1 MWFNDAVFYQIYPLG
16 LCGAPAE
23 NTWDWSVWNGAAGPV
38 NRISRISDWI
48 PHLQRLGVNAVYFS
62 PVFQSDRHG
71 YDTRDYYTIDSR
83 LGSNEDFAAVCRS
96 LHSAGIRVVLDGVFN
111 HTGRGFWA
119 FRDVQQH
126 QQQSAYK
133 DWFHI
138 DWNRDSEQNDGFRY
152 EGWEGHYDLVKL
164 NLENPAVQ
172 EHLFGAVR
180 KWIDLFDIDGIRLDV
195 AYSLPVWF
203 IQKLRVLTDSLG
215 RERGREIVL
224 IGELI
229 KDEYAQFIG
238 MDKLHSCTGYE
249 CYKGI
254 YSSLNDMNMFEIA
267 YSLNRLYGQNG
278 ICKNMN
284 LFNFVDNHDVERIA
298 DILKNQAHI
307 PLAYGL
313 LFAMPGTP
321 CIYYGSEW
329 GITGKKTDGDAAL
342 RPALAHPEWTG
353 LTDMTAGLA
362 RCRRETSALRNG
374 TYRQLFL
381 TNGQFMFSRNDGSGE
396 IIAALNASGTPYTV
410 QPSGQAYAHF
420 DGLYGT
426 YRNLL
431 TGETYR
437 YNGSVFLPPESVM
450 YLARIEN

>member
-23 NTWDWSVWNGAAGPV
+23 NSWDWSVWNGAAQPV
-38 NRISRISDWI
+38 NRISRISTWI

-96 LHSAGIRVVLDGVFN
+96 LHNAGIKVVLDGVFN

-119 FRDVQQH
+119 FRDVQQNR
-126 QQQSAYK
+126 QQSPYK
-133 DWFHI
+133 DWFLI
-138 DWNRDSEQNDGFRY
+138 DWNRNSEQNDGFWY

-172 EHLFGAVR
+172 EHLSGAVR

-203 IQKLRVLTDSLG
+203 IQKLRAYTDSLG
-215 RERGREIVL
+215 MEKGRDIIL

-229 KDEYAQFIG
+229 RDEYTQFIG
-238 MDKLHSCTGYE
+238 PCRLHSCTGYE

-267 YSLNRLYGQNG
+267 YSFNRLYGQNG
-278 ICKNMN
+278 ICRDMD

-298 DILKNQAHI
+298 SVLKNPAHI
-307 PLAYGL
+307 PLAYGM

-329 GITGKKTDGDAAL
+329 GITGKKTDGDTAL
-342 RPALAHPEWTG
+342 RPALEHPEWTK
-353 LTDMTAGLA
+353 LTDLIAGFAQIRLKYKTIRA
-362 RCRRETSALRNG
+362 G

-381 TNGQFMFSRNDGSGE
+381 TNGQFMFSRNDGGTE
-396 IIAALNASGTPYTV
+396 IITALNAAGTPYTV
-410 QPSGQAYAHF
+410 QPNGQSYAHF

-437 YNGSVFLPPESVM
+437 YDGSVFLPPESIQ
-450 YLARIEN
+450 YLLRI